1 VQGVTI
7 RDKMSVRTMLV
18 LVLPTLGFST
28 ALSLVTTYLPV
39 ILIPKYTTSNTLV
52 GFAIGGEGI
61 FSALIPLWIGV
72 ISDRIWTR
80 RWGRRQPFMI
90 FAAPFMAS
98 ALMLAPFQPGYVP
111 IAVSTFIFFA
121 AYHFYTAP
129 YQSLIADVTPGN
141 SAGKVQG
148 YQAFMRGGG
157 MFLGMVVAGFLFA
170 RWEPLPFVLN
180 GLMIIVFTYFTV
192 ARIREPEPENAY
204 RPVKREGPWGEIKRI
219 WYQTMENK
227 PIRRFMIATFLWES
241 TLAGLRPFM
250 MLYFK
255 FTLGSSTQVGALL
268 FGLVGVTYM
277 VAAVASGYLAD
288 KYGRFRLM
296 RVGLLF
302 FLGGCVLGFFIR
314 DIKWAFIFLPIFGL
328 GGSIVLTLPYAI
340 LMTIMPREHIGQFTG
355 MFSMMRGLA
364 NIIAP
369 VLAGA
374 AIDIAKGHMAP
385 GTQYSVVWL
394 YSGLMIIISLYF
406 FRNTGRDEAI

>member
-1 VQGVTI
+1 VII
-7 RDKMSVRTMLV
+7 REKMSVRTMIV
-18 LVLPTLGFST
+18 LVLPTLGFSM
-28 ALSLVTTYLPV
+28 ALSLITTYLPV
-39 ILIPKYTTSNTLV
+39 ILLPRYTTSNTLV
-52 GFAIGGEGI
+52 GFAIGGEGV

-72 ISDRIWTR
+72 ISDRIWTK

-111 IAVSTFIFFA
+111 IAISTFIFFA
-121 AYHFYTAP
+121 GYHFYTSP

-170 RWEPLPFVLN
+170 RWEPSPFLLN
-180 GLMIIVFTYFTV
+180 GLMIIIFTYFTV
-192 ARIREPEPENAY
+192 ARIREPEPEQVY
-204 RPVKREGPWGEIKRI
+204 RPQRQGPWAEVKRI
-219 WYQTMENK
+219 WRSTMENR

-296 RVGLLF
+296 RVGLLV
-302 FLGGCVLGFFIR
+302 FLGGCVLGFFMR

-340 LMTIMPREHIGQFTG
+340 LMSLMP
-355 MFSMMRGLA
+355 
-364 NIIAP
+364 
-369 VLAGA
+369 
-374 AIDIAKGHMAP
+374 K
-385 GTQYSVVWL
+385 
-394 YSGLMIIISLYF
+394 
-406 FRNTGRDEAI
+406 